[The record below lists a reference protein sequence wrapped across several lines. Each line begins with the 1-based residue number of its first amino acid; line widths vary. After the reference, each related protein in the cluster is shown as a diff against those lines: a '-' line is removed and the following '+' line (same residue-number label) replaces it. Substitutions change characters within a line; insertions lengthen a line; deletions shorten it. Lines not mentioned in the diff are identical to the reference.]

1 MIYSH
6 SVLIENRKFK
16 IVSKTSQINDN
27 EHNLMTVI
35 LRSTSK
41 RESAHLNIVQN
52 GVLSDVDKFDISVSK
67 KIQLPI
73 CIYLSETSAICVQ
86 HKIIRFESTYYK
98 IMAFDLCK

>member
-73 CIYLSETSAICVQ
+73 CIYLSETSAIVNTFNT
-86 HKIIRFESTYYK
+86 KS
-98 IMAFDLCK
+98 FDSSLHTIK